1 MRLLWKFADFGR
13 AVRRRM
19 RFGNLSRAPIKI
31 LRVEWQ
37 ADFIACDWL
46 ARAAD
51 EWDADLASHVSEE
64 NASVQAL
71 QDAMAIRQMLFAEW
85 PHVEQAQL
93 RAFRQRTDGRQ
104 ELIITGTV
112 TRDGEISRHIVSTAM
127 RAKLL
132 GFQFCFEG
140 GSFTALEPEE
150 CAMSF

>member
-51 EWDADLASHVSEE
+51 EWDADLASRVGDG
-64 NASVQAL
+64 NASLQAL
-71 QDAMAIRQMLFAEW
+71 QDAIAIRQMLFAEW

-93 RAFRQRTDGRQ
+93 RAFRQRTDGTR

-132 GFQFCFEG
+132 GFQFWFEG
-140 GSFTALEPEE
+140 GSLTALESEE

>member
-1 MRLLWKFADFGR
+1 MRLLWKFAEFGR

-19 RFGNLSRAPIKI
+19 RFGDLSRAPIKI

-46 ARAAD
+46 ARDSD

-64 NASVQAL
+64 IASVQAL
-71 QDAMAIRQMLFAEW
+71 QDAIALREMLFAEW

-93 RAFRQRTDGRQ
+93 RAFRQRPDGRR

-112 TRDGEISRHIVSTAM
+112 TRDAEISRRVASTAM

-132 GFQFCFEG
+132 GFQFWFRDG
-140 GSFTALEPEE
+140 NLTSLESDEF
-150 CAMSF
+150 AMSL

>member
-37 ADFIACDWL
+37 AGFIACDWQ

-51 EWDADLASHVSEE
+51 EWDADLAFHVSEE
-64 NASVQAL
+64 NVSMQAL
-71 QDAMAIRQMLFAEW
+71 QDAIALRELLFAEW
-85 PHVEQAQL
+85 PDAEKAQL

-112 TRDGEISRHIVSTAM
+112 TRDGEISRRVTSTAM

-132 GFQFCFEG
+132 GFQFWFRD
-140 GSFTALEPEE
+140 GSLTALESEE
-150 CAMSF
+150 FALSF